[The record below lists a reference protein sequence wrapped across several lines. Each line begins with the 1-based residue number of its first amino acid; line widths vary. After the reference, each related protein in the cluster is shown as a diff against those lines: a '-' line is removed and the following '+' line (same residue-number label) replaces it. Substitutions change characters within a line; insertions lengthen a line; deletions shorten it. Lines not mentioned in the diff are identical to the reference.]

1 MLKEI
6 AAGGGLLK
14 YIYFFNS
21 TSGAQPLELLVKL
34 LLSGCIP
41 ISSPS
46 AKKNGCLDSNCS
58 LSITDSLQGFQLL
71 CSTCKS
77 FPSSPAKHE
86 KQISNLRPTL
96 STNTNTSAIKS
107 NQCLKRV
114 PPQYQ
119 GRHEEGESISGS
131 SYG

>member
-6 AAGGGLLK
+6 MAGGGLLK
-14 YIYFFNS
+14 CGISISFNS
-21 TSGAQPLELLVKL
+21 TCGAQPLELLVKL

-46 AKKNGCLDSNCS
+46 AKKLDPNCS

-71 CSTCKS
+71 SNTCKS

-114 PPQYQ
+114 PPQSQ
-119 GRHEEGESISGS
+119 GRHEEGKSISGS